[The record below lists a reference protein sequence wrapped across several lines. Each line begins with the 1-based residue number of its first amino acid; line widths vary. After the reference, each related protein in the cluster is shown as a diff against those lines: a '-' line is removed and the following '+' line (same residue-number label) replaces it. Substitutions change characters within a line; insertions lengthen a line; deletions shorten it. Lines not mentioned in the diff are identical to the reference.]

1 MLVAVLPASPK
12 TAQETIRALLAADQL
27 TSPVGV
33 RAIYR
38 DLSKA
43 PRAFRAH
50 AGFHAVAG
58 DVGDATT
65 LDLGGVDTVFAI
77 TPPRH
82 DGSDMM
88 QWATVASEN
97 TRVAIQR
104 AGSVKRLVLLSS
116 MGAEHASGT
125 GEIRTNHIAEEIL
138 KDVVPEVIFMR
149 CAYFMENWAAAIQT
163 VQSEQ
168 PHFDSSITPLDYEIP
183 MVAVT
188 DIGKACAT
196 YLMAMDIPKHPYIV
210 EVQGPQKYTV
220 KDVCEAFEEA
230 AGHAVEIRPVEKAN
244 LATFFGQ
251 FLPEASVG
259 PFVEMTVS
267 FLPGGFLAN
276 NAGNASSRDRVYQ
289 GRTGLVEAIGRMYRS
304 G

>member
-1 MLVAVLPASPK
+1 MLVAVVPASPR
-12 TAQETIRALLAADQL
+12 TAQETIRALLETDQL
-27 TSPVGV
+27 TAPVGV

-38 DLSKA
+38 DLAKV
-43 PRAFRAH
+43 PPAFRAH
-50 AGFHAVAG
+50 AGFQAVAG
-58 DVGDATT
+58 DLSDAEA
-65 LDLGGVDTVFAI
+65 LDLGGADTVFAI

-97 TRVAIQR
+97 TRRAIQR

-125 GEIRTNHIAEEIL
+125 GEIQTNHIAEEIL

-149 CAYFMENWAAAIQT
+149 GAYFMENWASAIAT
-163 VQSEQ
+163 VQSEP
-168 PHFDSSITPLDYEIP
+168 PHLYSPITPVDYEIP

-188 DIGKACAT
+188 DVGKACAT
-196 YLMAMDIPKHPYIV
+196 YLMAVDIPKHPFVI
-210 EVQGPQKYTV
+210 EVQGPREYAV
-220 KDVCEAFEEA
+220 KDVQNAFAEA
-230 AGHAVEIRPVEKAN
+230 AGHAVEVRPVAKAD

-259 PFVEMTVS
+259 PFVEMTLS
-267 FLPGGFLAN
+267 FLPGGFLAQ
-276 NAGNASSRDRVYQ
+276 NAGNASPDRVYR
-289 GRTGLVEAIGRMYRS
+289 GRTELAEAIGRMYNL